1 MAIDLTYA
9 PEVVALIEK
18 TRDFTRNVVLP
29 IEDEHAGDIAVAGG
43 DAIRIEMQSAA
54 KEAGVFAPHAPI
66 EYGGH
71 GLNMSDRAP
80 VFEEA
85 GYSLF
90 GPTALNIAAPDEGN
104 VHMLA
109 HVANEAQKQQF
120 LAPLASGDMRSAF
133 AMTEPAPGAG
143 SDPSALNTRAEK
155 VPGGWKINGKKWFI
169 TGATAPGSS
178 SSWRAR
184 PASRAA
190 RRSDHVL
197 GADGHS
203 RPGSGST
210 HRHPRQGMI
219 GGHCEVTFEDLFVPD
234 EAVLGEVDQG
244 FAYAQVRLGPARMT
258 HVMRWLGAAR
268 RGHDVAVARVAE
280 REGFGSKLG
289 DLGMIQKMVADNEI
303 DIAASR
309 ALLVQACF
317 ELDQAGTRATR
328 RPSPRP
334 TLPRRSSGSWTAPF
348 RCVAEWACPAI
359 CRWHACP
366 AKCVPSASTTAR
378 PRFIAGQLRN
388 VLSELRSA
396 LLGGVEVTDFPG
408 LDLAA
413 LHKYL
418 QAAGV
423 EVSGELRAELIS
435 GGKSNLTYGIFDDNS
450 KWILR
455 RPPTA
460 GLTPSAH
467 DVAREFR
474 ITSRCRTPPCRSR
487 RPSCC
492 ARTPR

>member
-66 EYGGH
+66 EYGGL

-169 TGATAPGSS
+169 TGADGAGFFIIMARTSGEPGQRGGATMFLAPT
-178 SSWRAR
+178 
-184 PASRAA
+184 
-190 RRSDHVL
+190 DT
-197 GADGHS
+197 
-203 RPGSGST
+203 PGLVVG
-210 HRHPRQGMI
+210 RHIDTLDKAMI

-317 ELDQAGTRATR
+317 ELDQGGHASNATSIAKTYAAEAIFR
-328 RPSPRP
+328 IVDRSIQMCGGMGVSGD
-334 TLPRRSSGSWTAPF
+334 LPLARLSREVRPF
-348 RCVAEWACPAI
+348 RVYDGPSEVHRWAI
-359 CRWHACP
+359 
-366 AKCVPSASTTAR
+366 AKRVV
-378 PRFIAGQLRN
+378 G
-388 VLSELRSA
+388 
-396 LLGGVEVTDFPG
+396 
-408 LDLAA
+408 AA
-413 LHKYL
+413 K
-418 QAAGV
+418 
-423 EVSGELRAELIS
+423 RA
-435 GGKSNLTYGIFDDNS
+435 
-450 KWILR
+450 
-455 RPPTA
+455 
-460 GLTPSAH
+460 
-467 DVAREFR
+467 AREE
-474 ITSRCRTPPCRSR
+474 SK
-487 RPSCC
+487 
-492 ARTPR
+492 

>member
-66 EYGGH
+66 EYGGL

-169 TGATAPGSS
+169 TGADGAGFFIIMARTSGEPGQRGGATMFLAPT
-178 SSWRAR
+178 
-184 PASRAA
+184 
-190 RRSDHVL
+190 DT
-197 GADGHS
+197 
-203 RPGSGST
+203 PGLVVG
-210 HRHPRQGMI
+210 RHIDTLDKAMI

-268 RGHDVAVARVAE
+268 RGPPLAR
-280 REGFGSKLG
+280 
-289 DLGMIQKMVADNEI
+289 
-303 DIAASR
+303 
-309 ALLVQACF
+309 
-317 ELDQAGTRATR
+317 
-328 RPSPRP
+328 
-334 TLPRRSSGSWTAPF
+334 AP
-348 RCVAEWACPAI
+348 C
-359 CRWHACP
+359 CR
-366 AKCVPSASTTAR
+366 
-378 PRFIAGQLRN
+378 F
-388 VLSELRSA
+388 
-396 LLGGVEVTDFPG
+396 
-408 LDLAA
+408 
-413 LHKYL
+413 
-418 QAAGV
+418 
-423 EVSGELRAELIS
+423 
-435 GGKSNLTYGIFDDNS
+435 
-450 KWILR
+450 
-455 RPPTA
+455 
-460 GLTPSAH
+460 
-467 DVAREFR
+467 
-474 ITSRCRTPPCRSR
+474 
-487 RPSCC
+487 
-492 ARTPR
+492 